1 MRNESHV
8 IYNTS
13 HTTTTSYSSVH
24 LPKHFSLCEQMGW
37 ALRNHK
43 PPRRIE
49 KLVKDYIE
57 KICQEEKTYGRK
69 IPPEEY
75 VRRIRSARNSN
86 GSKMFSP
93 SQYLT
98 TSPVRQ
104 MHIEIFNTAR

>member
-49 KLVKDYIE
+49 KVVKDYIE

-75 VRRIRSARNSN
+75 VAVSDQLAIRTDP
-86 GSKMFSP
+86 KCFHHP
-93 SQYLT
+93 ST
-98 TSPVRQ
+98 
-104 MHIEIFNTAR
+104 